1 MVEQGK
7 GTTDHVMPLTCVTAP
22 DHPHS
27 TDAVMFMALLFEKWL
42 LIFGLKIWGIE

>member
-1 MVEQGK
+1 MVEQGM
-7 GTTDHVMPLTCVTAP
+7 GTTDHLMPCVTAP

-42 LIFGLKIWGIE
+42 LIFGLKI